1 MSPQEVEPQFRSR
14 GRSNTTTFATFPWR
28 RAGRNDPPPP
38 TTPAL
43 PEPTTHSVDELITAL
58 SPPAVPSLSA
68 ARSLSAALPNAS
80 TVQLSS
86 LTPILASLCEA
97 DAPASLRTAGY
108 DILTAFLERSD
119 PPLALRASER
129 IALFSLFTARGHNA
143 WHADVWEARFRAFTA
158 FTRGGAEIAGVEP
171 QLLDMLQTWIDGA
184 FAGLLLPT
192 PVVGSGGMSS
202 SSSSSERAERER
214 SVDMLG
220 SFLTA
225 TTSRP
230 EILARL
236 SESTIGSVLNFFGG
250 LIERALASSSSQSD
264 PSLWYATYPEI
275 PQGASSS
282 IPPTPTRTTTQTHR
296 RHHSSASLS
305 LSIAAASSSP
315 VTPSPLAPPP
325 PPPRRPADI
334 AMSLYLDHLDAQARY
349 LSPIHLKTILP
360 VLFRS
365 LALNA
370 SHLPRLSLSSS
381 DQFELSHSQ
390 SPYPL
395 ERHIVDVLD
404 PILNGPYTASCFII
418 LRQHLQHHRTGPG
431 AWRVS
436 VQTATGACRTLRIF
450 VRRAL
455 CTRLARSYIARIS
468 NNPESSGPSGGIGIG
483 GVNLEHGLVERAW
496 SKDEFTRGDLGKV
509 GRLLRRA
516 AEAWVGA
523 VRPEEEGGGGGD
535 AEREDV
541 LLEIAGA
548 LRDIFQEYDERAD
561 DIYDIEVAEDETN
574 VVGET
579 LLVLA
584 RYIQPLKCAPLS
596 LYLSLFAVLIH
607 WIEIWT
613 GVLLSCRSYV
623 PAMLQHHSSESCLL
637 SCLETTPARLAT
649 HTYPPSC
656 SRSLTISSTLTQP
669 LSSRSCSSAVTS
681 HPSLTTGSPTGLL
694 S

>member
-14 GRSNTTTFATFPWR
+14 GRSNTNTFASFPWR

-38 TTPAL
+38 TTPVL
-43 PEPTTHSVDELITAL
+43 PEPTTHSVDELIAAL
-58 SPPAVPSLSA
+58 SPPAVPSLST

-158 FTRGGAEIAGVEP
+158 YTRGGAEIAGVEP
-171 QLLDMLQTWIDGA
+171 QLLDMLQTWIDAA

-192 PVVGSGGMSS
+192 PVGGGGMSS
-202 SSSSSERAERER
+202 SSTERAERER
-214 SVDMLG
+214 SVDALG

-236 SESTIGSVLNFFGG
+236 SESTIGSVLNFFGS
-250 LIERALASSSSQSD
+250 LIERALASSSQSD
-264 PSLWYATYPEI
+264 PSSWYATSPEHL
-275 PQGASSS
+275 QGASSS

-325 PPPRRPADI
+325 APPRRPADI
-334 AMSLYLDHLDAQARY
+334 ALSLYLDHLDAQARY

-360 VLFRS
+360 VLFRA

-381 DQFELSHSQ
+381 DQFESPHTQSQ
-390 SPYPL
+390 YPL

-418 LRQHLQHHRTGPG
+418 LRQHLQPHRTGAG

-455 CTRLARSYIARIS
+455 CTRLARSYIARMN
-468 NNPESSGPSGGIGIG
+468 NNPESSGTSGGIGMG

-523 VRPEEEGGGGGD
+523 VRPEEESGGGD

-561 DIYDIEVAEDETN
+561 DIYDVEVAEDETN

-584 RYIQPLKCAPLS
+584 RYIQPLKCAPS
-596 LYLSLFAVLIH
+596 LCLFFCGADR
-607 WIEIWT
+607 WWYIEIWT
-613 GVLLSCRSYV
+613 EVLLSCRSYV
-623 PAMLQHHSSESCLL
+623 PAMLQRHSSESCPL
-637 SCLETTPARLAT
+637 SCPETTPARLAT

-656 SRSLTISSTLTQP
+656 SRSLTTSSTLTLP
-669 LSSRSCSSAVTS
+669 PSSRSCSSAATS
-681 HPSLTTGSPTGLL
+681 HPSLTTGWPTGLP